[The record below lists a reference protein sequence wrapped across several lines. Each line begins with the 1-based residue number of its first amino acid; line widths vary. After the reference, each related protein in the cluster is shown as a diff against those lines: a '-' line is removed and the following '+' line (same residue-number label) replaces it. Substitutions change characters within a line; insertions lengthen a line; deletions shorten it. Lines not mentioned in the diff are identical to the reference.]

1 MAESEKGHNSVN
13 ILWNTNKSY
22 SVHLNFNPNLNAK
35 YQNPSSSGSQDIVL
49 TRFSIVIMPE
59 SEKGHNSVNILWNT
73 LKSYSVHLNITFN
86 RYAKYQNPS
95 SSGSHDILLTMFF
108 YCYNGRVEKGALLCQ
123 YSIDFA
129 KTITSSFEC

>member
-1 MAESEKGHNSVN
+1 MTESEKGHNSVN
-13 ILWNTNKSY
+13 ILWNTIKSY

-49 TRFSIVIMPE
+49 TRFSIVIMAE

-73 LKSYSVHLNITFN
+73 LKIIFN

-129 KTITSSFEC
+129 KK